1 MLMFICSVLFL
12 NLCSCHMEG
21 LCQGTP
27 ERRIFDK
34 FIDPLDGCIQVSQLE
49 EILFEL
55 HNYHETERLNNLGPG
70 AKRKEFDEQDAR
82 EAEDQLSYILKD
94 RRREA
99 LLRGSGGGTGIDY
112 STFSEWKRK
121 YEEQKESKNALNV
134 L

>member
-1 MLMFICSVLFL
+1 
-12 NLCSCHMEG
+12 MEG

-49 EILFEL
+49 EILFEM